1 MGQLF
6 LMLQFR
12 LLEMKKK
19 VVMMERDTHVILLC
33 LLELD
38 RKDCKQRTDEHKSH
52 VLKVKGN
59 MLLPV
64 T

>member
-1 MGQLF
+1 M
-6 LMLQFR
+6 
-12 LLEMKKK
+12 ETKKK

-52 VLKVKGN
+52 VLKVKRN